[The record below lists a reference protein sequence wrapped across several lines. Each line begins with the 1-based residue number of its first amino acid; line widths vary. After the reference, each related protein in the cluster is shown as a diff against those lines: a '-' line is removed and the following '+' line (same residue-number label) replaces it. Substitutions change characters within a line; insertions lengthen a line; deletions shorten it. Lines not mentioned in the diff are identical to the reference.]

1 MFKNLVSWLESN
13 WDLENT
19 IFFKY
24 NQTWEIF
31 NESSFTDTD
40 SKNSSPCNE
49 IDLYNIV
56 WLNPKSHD
64 IENEALYKSWLLQN
78 EI

>member
-13 WDLENT
+13 WDSENT

-31 NESSFTDTD
+31 NKSSFIDID
-40 SKNSSPCNE
+40 FKNSSPHDE
-49 IDLYNIV
+49 IDLYNLV
-56 WLNPKSHD
+56 WLNPRSHD
-64 IENEALYKSWLLQN
+64 FENEALYKSSLLQN